1 MTILIISF
9 IVFLNLAVVAWRMWV
24 TRPQLAPVRAARGA
38 SVLDDAGRE
47 AHHPARR
54 ATL

>member
-1 MTILIISF
+1 MTTLIISF
-9 IVFLNLAVVAWRMWV
+9 IVFLNLAVVAWRMWA
-24 TRPQLAPVRAARGA
+24 TRPRLAPATRGA
-38 SVLDDAGRE
+38 GALDAAGRE

>member
-1 MTILIISF
+1 MTALIISF
-9 IVFLNLAVVAWRMWV
+9 IVFLNLAVVAWRMWA
-24 TRPQLAPVRAARGA
+24 TRPQMAPAHATRSAGALDAAA
-38 SVLDDAGRE
+38 RE